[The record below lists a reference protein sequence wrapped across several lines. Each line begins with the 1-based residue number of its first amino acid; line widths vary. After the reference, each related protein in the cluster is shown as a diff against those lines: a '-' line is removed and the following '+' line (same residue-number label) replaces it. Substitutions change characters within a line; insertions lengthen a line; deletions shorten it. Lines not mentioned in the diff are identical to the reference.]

1 MVTRVPASD
10 GTELDEIAVD
20 PQAGIG
26 VPDTAML
33 PRPTIEAFDRHLASL
48 DLRFEGVVIGG
59 SALALMGVVQR
70 LTRDVD
76 VLAPALP
83 EPIAA
88 AARDFATQQRQAGG
102 DLVDD
107 WFNNGPMQL
116 GDVLPAGWRERVERI
131 FEGQSLILSTLGRPD
146 LLKSKLFALCDRGT
160 DMPDCIAL
168 APTAEELAECL
179 PWLELQDGNELWP
192 EHVRATVAGLG
203 RRLCHGL

>member
-1 MVTRVPASD
+1 MVAR
-10 GTELDEIAVD
+10 L
-20 PQAGIG
+20 
-26 VPDTAML
+26 
-33 PRPTIEAFDRHLASL
+33 TIEAFDHYLASL
-48 DLRFEGVVIGG
+48 DLRFDGVVIGG
-59 SALALMGVVQR
+59 SALVLMGVVQR

-76 VLAPALP
+76 VLVPALP
-83 EPIAA
+83 EAIAT
-88 AARDFATQQRQAGG
+88 AARDFARQQRQAGG

-116 GDVLPAGWRERVERI
+116 GDVLPAGWPERVERI
-131 FEGQSLILSTLGRPD
+131 FEGKSLVLSTLGRPD

-192 EHVRATVAGLG
+192 DHVRSTMAGLG
-203 RRLCHGL
+203 RRLGHGV